1 MAKFLAEGGYSSP
14 IGGYNRRMRR
24 LLEEVYKDPAAFY
37 TGDLAARIT
46 TGLKVVISCKKM
58 FEIMKETAREEKS
71 RCVVIKALA
80 SRRID
85 WRREAES

>member
-46 TGLKVVISCKKM
+46 TGLKVVISCKN
-58 FEIMKETAREEKS
+58 ERRKS
-71 RCVVIKALA
+71 DVVIKALA
-80 SRRID
+80 SCRID
-85 WRREAES
+85 WRPEAES

>member
-1 MAKFLAEGGYSSP
+1 LAKFLAEGGYSSP

-46 TGLKVVISCKKM
+46 TGLKVVISCKK
-58 FEIMKETAREEKS
+58 
-71 RCVVIKALA
+71 
-80 SRRID
+80 
-85 WRREAES
+85 